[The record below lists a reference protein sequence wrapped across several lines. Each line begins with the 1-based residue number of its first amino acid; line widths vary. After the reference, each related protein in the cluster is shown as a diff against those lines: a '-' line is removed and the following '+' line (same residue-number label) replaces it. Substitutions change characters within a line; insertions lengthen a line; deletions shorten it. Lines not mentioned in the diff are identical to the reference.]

1 VEVPVQRAKRV
12 IYPVE
17 LFAFLLNLIFCACSL
32 ANIGKLQTGLFGIS
46 VDRELAMG
54 VVFFLA
60 TPLMLLFIRL
70 ANPARSPLVQ
80 FFRLCY
86 IQAVYILYFTECVW
100 LSQLMFNGASLD
112 PFFAAVDYRIFG
124 FQPAIQ
130 FPRHFQQYRIVNE
143 MFFFSYFFY
152 YALVS
157 TGVWILYARRHFR
170 EAYRTLFIISVS
182 FFIMYVW
189 FIFFPVKGPKYYF
202 TELHEIWYSN
212 FKGFFFTRVMKDM
225 FNNANLGG
233 AAFPSS
239 HVAMAL
245 IAFILNWKYNRYLV
259 PVYLPLTILLFT
271 STVYLY
277 AHYFI
282 DIPAGMAT
290 GILLYLLV
298 PRLIEPA
305 ARLSARVDGL
315 LAEKLRFPAIALE
328 IPVRPQ
334 KGSPPKPG

>member
-1 VEVPVQRAKRV
+1 VPVPLPTRV

-17 LFAFLLNLIFCACSL
+17 LFAFLLNLIFCVCSL
-32 ANIGKLQTGLFGIS
+32 ANMGKLQAELFGMTF
-46 VDRELAMG
+46 DRELAMG
-54 VVFFLA
+54 TVFFLA

-70 ANPARSPLVQ
+70 TNPARSLLVQ
-80 FFRLCY
+80 FLRLCY
-86 IQAVYILYFTECVW
+86 IQAVYILYFTECIW

-112 PFFAAVDYRIFG
+112 PLFAAIDYRLFG

-130 FPRHFQQYRIVNE
+130 FPRYFQQYRIVNE

-157 TGVWILYARRHFR
+157 TGIWILYARKHYR
-170 EAYRTLFIISVS
+170 EAYRALFVISVS

-202 TELHEIWYSN
+202 IELHEIWYSN
-212 FKGFFFTRVMKDM
+212 FRGFFFTRVVKGLFD
-225 FNNANLGG
+225 NTNLGG

-239 HVAMAL
+239 HVALAL
-245 IAFILNWKYNRYLV
+245 ISFILNWKYNRYLV
-259 PVYLPLTILLFT
+259 PVYLPLTILLFI

-277 AHYFI
+277 AHYFV
-282 DIPAGMAT
+282 DIPAGIVT

-298 PRLIEPA
+298 PRLMEPTD
-305 ARLSARVDGL
+305 RLAARVDGL
-315 LAEKLRFPAIALE
+315 LAERLRFPVIALQAN
-328 IPVRPQ
+328 IFPP
-334 KGSPPKPG
+334 KGSAAGS